1 MTIKCMASLANLY
14 LQSAQ
19 VIIREPSNT
28 WLVSSNLYHTS
39 GQCLEFVFFSYVD
52 NSFLPTCVAF
62 VKRSSFVLVLTIAHH
77 KSSYSSPLSSD
88 MPSYSY
94 ALLHTYGYI
103 MHMNTS
109 MPCAYNIYIWKSR
122 FRPRY
127 FYIFMVVFFV
137 SLMQLCIFGMF
148 FQYDNFHVG
157 NQMPEWT
164 LAITRLC
171 YIFTN
176 VITKC
181 INESGLDYAPFTH
194 LETQFKARN
203 NMQLVRGIYSPF
215 TFFFQVQRCQGQTIC

>member
-1 MTIKCMASLANLY
+1 MDRETNPAGLERITTRLSLHVTQNHFQNAAMTIKCMASLANLY

-94 ALLHTYGYI
+94 ALLHTYRYI

-109 MPCAYNIYIWKSR
+109 MPCAYNIYISKSR

-148 FQYDNFHVG
+148 FSTIIS
-157 NQMPEWT
+157 MS
-164 LAITRLC
+164 AIRCLS
-171 YIFTN
+171 
-176 VITKC
+176 
-181 INESGLDYAPFTH
+181 EL
-194 LETQFKARN
+194 
-203 NMQLVRGIYSPF
+203 SP
-215 TFFFQVQRCQGQTIC
+215 